1 MIKSAILTTVVTAT
15 APQVSAV
22 LSAIS
27 QVGFPIV
34 CVIAMAWY
42 VKYITDKN
50 REEINKINEKH
61 DTEMKEITT
70 AINNNTLALQ
80 RLCDKLGSEE

>member
-1 MIKSAILTTVVTAT
+1 MEELQAI
-15 APQVSAV
+15 

-27 QVGFPIV
+27 TVGFPIA
-34 CVIAMAWY
+34 CCIAMGFF

-50 REEINKINEKH
+50 REEVAKLNENHKQELG
-61 DTEMKEITT
+61 DVTQ

-80 RLCDKLGSEE
+80 SLTDHLGKEEANG

>member
-1 MIKSAILTTVVTAT
+1 MDWSSI
-15 APQVSAV
+15 

-27 QVGFPIV
+27 TVGFPIA
-34 CVIAMAWY
+34 CCIAMAVY

-50 REEINKINEKH
+50 REEVATLNEQHKQ
-61 DTEMKEITT
+61 EMSEVTL

-80 RLCDKLGSEE
+80 SLTDHLKEGRIDG